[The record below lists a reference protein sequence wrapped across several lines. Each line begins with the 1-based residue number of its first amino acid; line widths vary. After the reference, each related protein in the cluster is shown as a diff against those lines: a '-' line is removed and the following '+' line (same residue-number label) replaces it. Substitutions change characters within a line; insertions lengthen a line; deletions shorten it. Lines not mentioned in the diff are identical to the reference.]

1 MSDSSQMDLSQKPNR
16 LYQMIAYSFAFLA
29 LGLTTGSLGPAL
41 PTLAEQTSVSLSTV
55 GFLFTARSLGFML
68 GSFQGGRLLDRVC
81 GHRMTAIALGVMS
94 LMMFAT
100 PLSVWFLALLL
111 VMLILGIAE
120 AMMDVSC
127 NTLLVWTHGK
137 SVGAYMNGVHFFF
150 GVGAFFAPIV
160 IAWLSAF
167 GHKSA
172 FWLLALVIAPFGLLF
187 LWLPSPKHK
196 KEATGN
202 KKISKANTKIVFL
215 IALVFFLYIG
225 AEIGFGGWIYTY
237 AIKLKLSDETN
248 AAYLTS
254 VFWGALTVGRL
265 LSIPLARYIRLE
277 KLLLANLLGAL
288 LSLSLI
294 LLLHDSSNALW
305 VGTIGLGFSLAAFF
319 PTLFSYSE
327 RATNVTGKTAG
338 KLLMGASAGG
348 MTLPWFIGQ
357 VFEKISPR
365 AAMFTVAFIAVFALF
380 AFLIL
385 LRLVKNS
392 KSETQTDDYDSLP
405 EART

>member
-1 MSDSSQMDLSQKPNR
+1 MPESSQIDLSQPNR
-16 LYQMIAYSFAFLA
+16 LHQTIAYSFAFLA

-41 PTLAEQTSVSLSTV
+41 PTLAEQTSVGLSTV

-68 GSFQGGRLLDRVC
+68 GSYQSGRLLDKVC
-81 GHRMTAIALGVMS
+81 GHRMTTIALGVMS

-100 PLSVWFLALLL
+100 PLSVWFVVLLL

-120 AMMDVSC
+120 ATMDVSC
-127 NTLLVWTHGK
+127 NTLLVWTHGER
-137 SVGAYMNGVHFFF
+137 VGAYMNGVHFFF

-160 IAWLSAF
+160 IAWLSVF

-172 FWLLALVIAPFGLLF
+172 FWLLALVIAPFGLFF

-196 KEATGN
+196 KEVTGD
-202 KKISKANTKIVFL
+202 KQISKANTKIVFL
-215 IALVFFLYIG
+215 ISLVFFLYIG

-265 LSIPLARYIRLE
+265 LSIPLARQIRLE
-277 KLLLANLLGAL
+277 KLLFANLFGAL

-294 LLLHDSSNALW
+294 LLLHNSSNALW
-305 VGTIGLGFSLAAFF
+305 IGAIGLGFSLASFF

-327 RATNVTGKTAG
+327 RATDVTGKTAG
-338 KLLMGASAGG
+338 KMLMGASAGG
-348 MTLPWFIGQ
+348 MTLPWFVGQ
-357 VFEKISPR
+357 VFERISPQ
-365 AAMFTVAFIAVFALF
+365 AAMLTIALITVFALL

-392 KSETQTDDYDSLP
+392 KSENQKDNYNPLREAQT
-405 EART
+405 

>member
-1 MSDSSQMDLSQKPNR
+1 MPDSSQMDLSQPNR
-16 LYQMIAYSFAFLA
+16 LYQTIAYSFAFLA
-29 LGLTTGSLGPAL
+29 LGLTTGSLGPMI
-41 PTLAEQTSVSLSTV
+41 PTLAIQSNVSLSTV

-68 GSFQGGRLLDRVC
+68 GSYQSGKLLDKVC
-81 GHRMTAIALGVMS
+81 GHRMTAFALGVMS
-94 LMMFAT
+94 LMMFVT
-100 PLSVWFLALLL
+100 PLSVWFLVLLL

-120 AMMDVSC
+120 ATMDVSC
-127 NTLLVWTHGK
+127 NTLLVWTHNER
-137 SVGAYMNGVHFFF
+137 VGAYMNGVHFFF

-160 IAWLSAF
+160 IVWLSAF

-187 LWLPSPKHK
+187 LWLPSPKPK
-196 KEATGN
+196 KEAADN
-202 KKISKANTKIVFL
+202 KKFSTANTKIVFL

-237 AIKLKLSDETN
+237 AVKLKLSDETN

-277 KLLLANLLGAL
+277 KLLLANLFGAL

-294 LLLHDSSNALW
+294 LILHDSSNALW

-348 MTLPWFIGQ
+348 MTLPWFVGQ
-357 VFEKISPR
+357 VFEKINPQ
-365 AAMFTVAFIAVFALF
+365 AAMFVVTLIVILALF
-380 AFLIL
+380 VFLIL

-392 KSETQTDDYDSLP
+392 KSK
-405 EART
+405 